1 MPPDTAF
8 FKGLISSTDLEAA
21 SQNTKNCPLPHR
33 RSNVYDGL
41 ISSLSKTSTKNST
54 HYHTR
59 GSNASR
65 HGIAERFQTGRSS
78 VPPFIHSW
86 HSFFN
91 EVNSSTDW
99 CPQVKTKKTII
110 HYHTGKAMPLNM
122 MFFCASR
129 HDRIHSSLPP
139 GTIFFKGFISF
150 TDLVSASQNKKHYQL
165 SHNK

>member
-1 MPPDTAF
+1 MACSRHLTSSVGHSVSEEKKAAMPPDTAF

-21 SQNTKNCPLPHR
+21 SQNTKNCRPLPHR

-99 CPQVKTKKTII
+99 CPQVKTKKN
-110 HYHTGKAMPLNM
+110 HYPLPHRKSN
-122 MFFCASR
+122 ASE
-129 HDRIHSSLPP
+129 HDVFLCLQ
-139 GTIFFKGFISF
+139 T
-150 TDLVSASQNKKHYQL
+150 
-165 SHNK
+165 